1 MQMRT
6 GDAPGL
12 AYRSDLLALTNF
24 LPHGHPH
31 LRKVEVSCEQSGAVV
46 NQHRVSRREAAA
58 CEDNFAIICGEDRGP
73 GSAIEVHPVVLTLFR
88 TVEEPQVA
96 IVSGHRTLSR
106 PAEIPSEHRRLHRLV
121 ISALEG
127 CLVLGKPTSL
137 FCGRSDE
144 TVGQAPLA
152 PIEVWLDHGG
162 RSRDLFGGS
171 VTRSGIDADLEFTR
185 GLLQLER

>member
-31 LRKVEVSCEQSGAVV
+31 LRKVEVSGEQSGAVV

-58 CEDNFAIICGEDRGP
+58 CEDNFAIICGEDRGSR
-73 GSAIEVHPVVLTLFR
+73 SAIEVHPVVLTLFR

-96 IVSGHRTLSR
+96 IVGGHRTLSR
-106 PAEIPSEHRRLHRLV
+106 PAEIPSEHRRLHPLF
-121 ISALEG
+121 ITPPQCCFALIIPPST
-127 CLVLGKPTSL
+127 L
-137 FCGRSDE
+137 
-144 TVGQAPLA
+144 
-152 PIEVWLDHGG
+152 
-162 RSRDLFGGS
+162 
-171 VTRSGIDADLEFTR
+171 
-185 GLLQLER
+185 